1 MSVRLRQLNVSG
13 GTALIAC
20 LIAWEVL
27 ARANPGFEAHFPPV
41 SRVLTTLIQL
51 VTSGEI
57 LPDVL
62 ATLSRYGRGYA
73 LAAALAV
80 SLGVILGSS
89 RFLLSL
95 VATPIEFLR
104 PMPSVATIPIAIL
117 FLGIGDSMKIAVA
130 TYGATW
136 PILLNTIDGVRRIDP
151 TLIATGQTLGL
162 GRGQIVW
169 KIALPAALPYI
180 VTGLRISL
188 PIALI
193 AITATVM
200 LGGSNG
206 LGFFILDVQR
216 AMKISDMYA
225 GIILVSLIGYALNR
239 LFVLVEA
246 RAMAWHRSARARDAA

>member
-1 MSVRLRQLNVSG
+1 MTLGLRRLNLSG
-13 GTALIAC
+13 LAALAVC
-20 LIAWEVL
+20 LAAWEVL
-27 ARANPGFEAHFPPV
+27 ARAHPAFQVHFPPV
-41 SRVLTTLIQL
+41 SRVLATLVRL
-51 VTSGEI
+51 VVSGEI
-57 LPDVL
+57 VPDVL

-73 LAAALAV
+73 LAAAIAV
-80 SLGVILGSS
+80 TLGVILGSS
-89 RFLLSL
+89 RVLLSL
-95 VATPIEFLR
+95 LATPIEFLR

-151 TLIATGQTLGL
+151 TLLATGRTLGL
-162 GRGQIVW
+162 HRGQIVW

-193 AITATVM
+193 AITATEM
-200 LGGSNG
+200 LAGSNG

-216 AMKISDMYA
+216 AMKISEMYA
-225 GIILVSLIGYALNR
+225 GIILVSLIGYVLNR
-239 LFVLVEA
+239 LFVVAE
-246 RAMAWHRSARARDAA
+246 RWGMAWHRSARAREVA